1 VTPLLALAL
10 HPLEVVYFAIA
21 VGVAL
26 VVHEWAHAAIAT
38 RLGDRS
44 PKAMGRLTLN
54 PRPHID
60 PFGSLVLPLIL
71 LLPVLFRGSWIV
83 FAYAKPMPLNPFT
96 LRRRSRDTVLIQ
108 AAGPVANLI
117 LAMGFGVLLA
127 LMCGTRGLQDLLAA
141 LVQVNVFFA
150 AIHVIPMPP
159 LDGARAI
166 APFLSPR
173 VQETMANLE
182 QYAPLFILAAFF
194 ILGSIFLNFAATIAG
209 GLIQLVPGASCGR
222 VF

>member
-1 VTPLLALAL
+1 MTGLLALAL
-10 HPLEVVYFAIA
+10 HPMAVIYFAIA
-21 VGVAL
+21 VAVAL
-26 VVHEWAHAAIAT
+26 VFHEWAHAAMAT

-44 PKAMGRLTLN
+44 PKAMGRLTLD

-60 PFGSLVLPLIL
+60 PFGSLVLPLLL
-71 LLPVLFRGSWIV
+71 LLPVLFTANSIV

-108 AAGPVANLI
+108 AAGPVMNLI
-117 LAMGFGVLLA
+117 LAIGFGVLLT
-127 LMCGTRGLQDLLAA
+127 LTCGTEGLQDLLAA

-150 AIHVIPMPP
+150 AIHVVPMPP

-173 VQETMANLE
+173 VQETMRNLE
-182 QYAPLFILAAFF
+182 QYAPVFILVGFF
-194 ILGSIFLNFAATIAG
+194 LLGPIFLSFAGTIAN
-209 GLIQLVPGASCGR
+209 GLLQIVPGVRCGNP
-222 VF
+222 F